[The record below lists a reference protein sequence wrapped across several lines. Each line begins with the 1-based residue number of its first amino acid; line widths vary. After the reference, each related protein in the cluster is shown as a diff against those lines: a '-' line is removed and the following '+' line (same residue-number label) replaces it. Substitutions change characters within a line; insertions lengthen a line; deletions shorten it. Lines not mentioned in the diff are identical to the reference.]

1 MIRKIRD
8 LLTYQ
13 SPEIPKPAGTE
24 TAPIFPGN
32 HRNALITL
40 LLIPVCLTGIYYLQ
54 GQETLSNFLR
64 SFGLNAWNKAISIHP
79 EFHFFRLLWWT
90 LVLCF
95 FYFVIPS
102 IVQIFIFR
110 KPMKEAGLRLN
121 FKSKGNGL
129 YFLFAAIMLPILVSF
144 SGSFQSKYPFYFP
157 ADPENNMAYFFAW
170 HFLYLIQFAAL
181 EFFFRGF
188 MVHNLKAGF
197 GTGSVFIMTIPYCM
211 IHFGKPGAETL
222 AAIPAGIILGL
233 LSLKGNS
240 VVPGIFLHY
249 LVALAM
255 DVFSLW
261 QKGII

>member
-1 MIRKIRD
+1 ME
-8 LLTYQ
+8 Q
-13 SPEIPKPAGTE
+13 S
-24 TAPIFPGN
+24 
-32 HRNALITL
+32 H
-40 LLIPVCLTGIYYLQ
+40 
-54 GQETLSNFLR
+54 
-64 SFGLNAWNKAISIHP
+64 
-79 EFHFFRLLWWT
+79 FHSSR
-90 LVLCF
+90 
-95 FYFVIPS
+95 
-102 IVQIFIFR
+102 
-110 KPMKEAGLRLN
+110 
-121 FKSKGNGL
+121 
-129 YFLFAAIMLPILVSF
+129 VSF
-144 SGSFQSKYPFYFP
+144 LSLVVVDPGIVFFLLCDSVYRPDFHLPETHEGSGTPAEFQIKRERALFPFCGFQSKYPFYFP